1 MAVLTMQE
9 VKNYIR
15 VDFDDDDILI
25 ASLMDTADA
34 LLKGSIGTNYNNE
47 DERAKMLSLLII
59 SDLYDNRGVNEK
71 VSGNI
76 RKIIE
81 DMSLQMKLELRA

>member
-1 MAVLTMQE
+1 MQE